1 MDDNTRTCTICKN
14 TKPLARFILDKRKP
28 DGYRHQCK
36 DCHNL
41 RSARYSQN
49 NPEKRAESKRQ
60 SYQNHKHEIAKYSRN
75 YYQANRDICL
85 ERGNNWRKANP
96 EKAYD
101 RYNRRRTRLSQAET
115 FYIRPIF
122 LKRLYASP
130 CVACGGRN
138 KITMDHVVPISRGGR
153 HSEGNLQP
161 LCLSCNSGKCNK
173 LWVEWKYAK

>member
-1 MDDNTRTCTICKN
+1 MNDSNRICTICKIE
-14 TKPLARFILDKRKP
+14 KPLERFIKDKRKD

-41 RSARYSQN
+41 RSVTYSKN

-60 SYQNHKHEIAKYSRN
+60 SYQNHKHEIALKSKIYYSNNKDRL
-75 YYQANRDICL
+75 YQRSKKWAQQ
-85 ERGNNWRKANP
+85 NP
-96 EKAYD
+96 EKINNK
-101 RYNRRRTRLSQAET
+101 YNRRRSRIANAET
-115 FYIRPIF
+115 FDIRDSF
-122 LKRLYASP
+122 LIRLYSSP
-130 CVACGGRN
+130 CVACGSRN

>member
-1 MDDNTRTCTICKN
+1 MNENTRTCTICKN
-14 TKPLARFILDKRKP
+14 TKPLARFILDKRKAS
-28 DGYRHQCK
+28 GYRNQCK

-60 SYQNHKHEIAKYSRN
+60 SYQNHKHEIASRSKV
-75 YYQANRDICL
+75 YY
-85 ERGNNWRKANP
+85 ENNKDALYARSKKWAQANP
-96 EKAYD
+96 EKINNK
-101 RYNRRRTRLSQAET
+101 YNRRRSRIANAET
-115 FYIRPIF
+115 FEIRESF
-122 LKRLYASP
+122 LFRLYASA
-130 CVACGGRN
+130 CVACGSRN

-173 LWVEWKYAK
+173 LWIEWKYAK